1 MKSGMHGK
9 SAFSAAILGAM
20 LLFPGCEQKAAGPKP
35 CCDQPDIP
43 AGVAKFT
50 IVADDVSGPGD
61 GLKVVMRAALT
72 QSAKRDQIY
81 GPLKV
86 LYAYAMKRSP
96 LEPIHVEGWLYANE
110 SAAKDGGEA
119 NVIAKVIRLQSDQAP
134 RCENRVK
141 YDFPEQA
148 ERAYIWST
156 RGEQELQED
165 LNDTCHIAVK
175 KKVARYDE
183 KFTHKT
189 SYTLDQARAAIELT
203 YPFLEMGKDEY
214 VAELKLNSAMG
225 TWAEF
230 MTSMFSKVDG
240 LKELTFNGVYKDEP
254 ALKIRVTRE
263 QFDNIL
269 ARLQE
274 QIASHAAFTFQV
286 IGMGKKSSEAA
297 EKEQEKFKAKSYKAA
312 LDKLPKDQVM
322 ISPKLKWVK

>member
-1 MKSGMHGK
+1 MKPGMHGR
-9 SAFSAAILGAM
+9 STFSAAILAAM
-20 LLFPGCEQKAAGPKP
+20 FLLPSCEKKAEGPAP
-35 CCDQPDIP
+35 CCEQPDIP
-43 AGVAKFT
+43 AGVAKFKV
-50 IVADDVSGPGD
+50 VADDVSGPGD
-61 GLKVVMRAALT
+61 GLKVMLRAGLT
-72 QSAKRDQIY
+72 QPAKRDQIY

-86 LYAYAMKRSP
+86 LYAYAMKRTP
-96 LEPIHVEGWLYANE
+96 LEPIHVEAWLYANE
-110 SAAKDGGEA
+110 SNAQSGGEA
-119 NVIAKVIRLQSDQAP
+119 TVIAKVIREQKDQAP
-134 RCENRVK
+134 RCENMVK
-141 YDFPEQA
+141 YDFPEQV

-165 LNDTCHIAVK
+165 FNDTCHIGEK

-189 SYTLDQARAAIELT
+189 TYTLDPSRAAVEIT
-203 YPFLEMGKDEY
+203 YPYLEMGKDEY
-214 VAELKLNSAMG
+214 VSDLKLNSALG

-240 LKELTFNGVYKDEP
+240 LKELGFNGVYKDEP
-254 ALKIRVTRE
+254 AVKIRVTRE
-263 QFDNIL
+263 EFDNIL

-297 EKEQEKFKAKSYKAA
+297 EKEQEKFKSKSYKAA
-312 LDKLPKDQVM
+312 LDRLPKEHVL